1 MNKIGNANV
10 RVHGQP
16 NKDSIHN
23 ALEKFIKKVEQTKG
37 GKSNDGKG
45 R

>member
-1 MNKIGNANV
+1 MQQIGNAKV

-16 NKDSIHN
+16 NKESIHT

-37 GKSNDGKG
+37 GKPNAQ
-45 R
+45 